1 MTDTSPMSPAV
12 IQRLRE
18 SIELPDAGERFEVRA
33 LIGQGGMGRVYCVY
47 DRLLQRDVALKAL
60 SLESETADL
69 AARLSREARVL
80 ARLEHPGIAAI
91 HDAGVLADGR
101 PYYLMRLVRGQSL
114 ADPTALG
121 ARGER
126 LRIFLR
132 ICDAVSFAH
141 AKGVV
146 HRDLKPGNIMAGE
159 FGDVVVLDWGVAK
172 LLTDA
177 RDARSLALDE
187 GTLHSDRLHNAEL
200 SDEHTRDG
208 VIVGTP
214 GFMAPEQALGAA
226 RLVDVRADVFGL
238 GKLLRHLLG
247 DASPLPKPL
256 DAIIAQST
264 AADPDARYQRVDEL
278 AADVR
283 RWLDADTV
291 LAYRESM
298 WERLSRFVR
307 RNQTLLLLLLAY
319 ALVRI
324 FILWWRGV

>member
-1 MTDTSPMSPAV
+1 MSPAV

-177 RDARSLALDE
+177 RDARALELDDR
-187 GTLHSDRLHNAEL
+187 TLHSDSEQDAEL

>member
-1 MTDTSPMSPAV
+1 MSPAV

-172 LLTDA
+172 LLADA